1 MKIYS
6 TVLFHYYGIFHLKKC
21 FNDIARIAKVFHMK
35 DVIWCHNWLRQAHC
49 MLTDLEWNV
58 FDLVLVE
65 LIHIRIWYS
74 WDKCTISELSTHF
87 HKLLIYQCLTDVANG
102 SIFGVRANLSQVGG
116 VALYSLSDVIS
127 GKNLRPSQVLYGDRQ
142 FSMFSSSIE
151 VCSSC
156 LCPKSHHLAGP
167 YKLKLINAM
176 SSHEFFPSK
185 YVMYAIQTC
194 WQIEVNSV
202 GTSHKLMTLSLLS
215 HPSGTELLMSNTNH
229 HIVSLINMMS

>member
-6 TVLFHYYGIFHLKKC
+6 TVSFHYYGIFHLKKR

-35 DVIWCHNWLRQAHC
+35 HVIWCHNWLRQAHC

-65 LIHIRIWYS
+65 LMRILCIWYS
-74 WDKCTISELSTHF
+74 RDNYTISELSTHF

-142 FSMFSSSIE
+142 FSMFGSSIE
-151 VCSSC
+151 VCSSS
-156 LCPKSHHLAGP
+156 LCPKSHHLVVP
-167 YKLKLINAM
+167 YKLKLINLW
-176 SSHEFFPSK
+176 
-185 YVMYAIQTC
+185 V
-194 WQIEVNSV
+194 
-202 GTSHKLMTLSLLS
+202 LMNFS
-215 HPSGTELLMSNTNH
+215 P
-229 HIVSLINMMS
+229 LIM

>member
-1 MKIYS
+1 
-6 TVLFHYYGIFHLKKC
+6 
-21 FNDIARIAKVFHMK
+21 MK

-65 LIHIRIWYS
+65 LMHICIWYS

-87 HKLLIYQCLTDVANG
+87 YKLLIYQCLTDVADG

-142 FSMFSSSIE
+142 FSMFGSSIE
-151 VCSSC
+151 ACSSC
-156 LCPKSHHLAGP
+156 LCPKSHHLVVP
-167 YKLKLINAM
+167 YKLKLINDM
-176 SSHEFFPSK
+176 SSHEFCPLQ
-185 YVMYAIQTC
+185 VCNVCDTNMLT
-194 WQIEVNSV
+194 NS
-202 GTSHKLMTLSLLS
+202 GILN
-215 HPSGTELLMSNTNH
+215 ELLPQTNGTFS
-229 HIVSLINMMS
+229 HINLKQSY

>member
-1 MKIYS
+1 MNIYS
-6 TVLFHYYGIFHLKKC
+6 TVLFHYYGIFHLKKKRL
-21 FNDIARIAKVFHMK
+21 NDIARIAKVFHMK
-35 DVIWCHNWLRQAHC
+35 DVIWCHNWLRKAHC
-49 MLTDLEWNV
+49 MLTDLKWNV

-142 FSMFSSSIE
+142 FSMFGSSIE

-156 LCPKSHHLAGP
+156 LCPKNHHLVVP
-167 YKLKLINAM
+167 FKLKLINAM

-185 YVMYAIQTC
+185 YVMYAIQTV
-194 WQIEVNSV
+194 VNSV
-202 GTSHKLMTLSLLS
+202 GSAHKLMTRSLLL

-229 HIVSLINMMS
+229 HFRPLINMMS

>member
-1 MKIYS
+1 
-6 TVLFHYYGIFHLKKC
+6 
-21 FNDIARIAKVFHMK
+21 
-35 DVIWCHNWLRQAHC
+35 

-65 LIHIRIWYS
+65 VIHIRIWYS

-102 SIFGVRANLSQVGG
+102 SVFGVRANLSQVGG

-142 FSMFSSSIE
+142 FSMFGSSIE

-156 LCPKSHHLAGP
+156 LCPKSHHL

-176 SSHEFFPSK
+176 SSHEFCHLL
-185 YVMYAIQTC
+185 VRNVCITNMLT
-194 WQIEVNSV
+194 NR
-202 GTSHKLMTLSLLS
+202 GKLN
-215 HPSGTELLMSNTNH
+215 ELLPQTNDTFS
-229 HIVSLINMMS
+229 HIHLKQSY